1 MDECQAGS
9 HSCHAQAQCV
19 NVNGS
24 YNCTCLSG
32 YGGDGQQVCSGTN
45 MIMTLEND
53 NDDIYY
59 YGKVDNDA

>member
-45 MIMTLEND
+45 MIMTLKMITTTFIIME
-53 NDDIYY
+53 I
-59 YGKVDNDA
+59 VDNDA